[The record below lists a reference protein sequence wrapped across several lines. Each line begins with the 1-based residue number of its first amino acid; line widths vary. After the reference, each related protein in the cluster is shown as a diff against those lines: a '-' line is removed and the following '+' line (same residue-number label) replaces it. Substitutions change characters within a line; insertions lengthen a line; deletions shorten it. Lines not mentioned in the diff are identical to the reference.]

1 MHSKNAMSRIRQL
14 EMDSKIKSANDEKI
28 EISSYLKTHVSQRRL
43 FWTMKI
49 STGEL
54 VYKDIQS
61 IKSFVVDEHFGSI
74 ADPLDRAIVFGIEF
88 KNVHLYQLS
97 GLEGASMIMQ
107 SPVQEKYS
115 DSTASLHDYQL
126 AEKTPGPIVEQINPV
141 HYFNTLLSR
150 GKGKK
155 PMPYE
160 PIIQLKAKQK
170 KRKRKGKKDSKS
182 TGVLSSKVRSST
194 KEKSS
199 SSNSFHDLLK
209 LFRVSANRPARSPKL
224 ESSSWRGRA
233 RSPSV
238 SHSRTSSAKTA
249 ALRPAGKC
257 IKQQTASKR
266 TRSIERSRLDSL
278 GETRLT
284 HPEGLDVGRSSGIW
298 SLLKESDMKR
308 VSF

>member
-1 MHSKNAMSRIRQL
+1 MHSKNALSRIRKL
-14 EMDSKIKSANDEKI
+14 EMDSKLKSANDEKI
-28 EISSYLKTHVSQRRL
+28 EISSYLKTHLSQRRL

-88 KNVHLYQLS
+88 KIVHLYQLS
-97 GLEGASMIMQ
+97 GLEGASALMQ

-126 AEKTPGPIVEQINPV
+126 AEKIPGPIVEPINPV
-141 HYFNTLLSR
+141 HYFNTLLSC
-150 GKGKK
+150 GKEKK
-155 PMPYE
+155 PKNYE
-160 PIIQLKAKQK
+160 AIIQQKAKQK

-182 TGVLSSKVRSST
+182 TGILSSKFRSST
-194 KEKSS
+194 KGKSS

-209 LFRVSANRPARSPKL
+209 LFRVSADRPARSPNP

-233 RSPSV
+233 RSSSV
-238 SHSRTSSAKTA
+238 SHQRPTCPKPATLAPTSKYNKHQ
-249 ALRPAGKC
+249 P
-257 IKQQTASKR
+257 ASKR
-266 TRSIERSRLDSL
+266 TRSIEQSRLDSL

-284 HPEGLDVGRSSGIW
+284 HPAGSDIGRSSGIW
-298 SLLKESDMKR
+298 SLLKESDLKR